1 MRSFYPSSGDLH
13 VMGTEDNWNGKWSF
27 IAASLNLPSW
37 PAGPSLRT
45 EVVKRHDSR
54 WQLPLTRGP
63 IVPYLSILLQILG
76 GNPFVSLDA
85 ERLLQA
91 WPDAQPHSCEP
102 TLRPLQLFLSA
113 LARLS
118 LNLSQGITCS
128 PILLGAPGSSYCR
141 HRPSVRNTE
150 KYPYPIPC
158 VPSPA
163 GEAL

>member
-1 MRSFYPSSGDLH
+1 MVLHSSQSQSAQLTCRSKSENRGSKTAGQPSFL
-13 VMGTEDNWNGKWSF
+13 
-27 IAASLNLPSW
+27 
-37 PAGPSLRT
+37 
-45 EVVKRHDSR
+45 R

-63 IVPYLSILLQILG
+63 IVPYLPILLQILG

-128 PILLGAPGSSYCR
+128 PILLGAPGSGYCR

-150 KYPYPIPC
+150 KYPYPILC